1 MTLQYSDL
9 YAPDEMGYED
19 EFDLDPDEFGDD
31 YEEYEDGFG
40 DEFDLLDDMTD
51 DIDDLDWGRLL
62 NTVATAGE
70 AAYGNY
76 VPKSWSKKNRVL
88 DSVLRGAIGAVK
100 GGSKSWYQET
110 GDDPFEPEFE
120 TASIDA
126 MEEMA
131 EDALAGSSQEQV
143 MAADEMVR
151 RSFGIARASGRLR
164 PIMAV
169 LRRRVYALMM
179 RARRNPQMR
188 TLARLA
194 PLAMRRTAAI
204 LVRMTMARRP
214 VSPGTAVRLFN
225 SILSRLVR
233 SQQMR
238 ARALRLAR
246 LRAMRSRRRSGG
258 YGRAGYQPHS
268 RSSYG
273 RHPRRMRYGAGY
285 GY

>member
-19 EFDLDPDEFGDD
+19 EFDYSQDDLGDEYDEFEGGFGDD
-31 YEEYEDGFG
+31 
-40 DEFDLLDDMTD
+40 FDLLDDMPD
-51 DIDDLDWGRLL
+51 DIDDLDWSRLL

-76 VPKSWSKKNRVL
+76 VPKTWSKKNRVL
-88 DSVLRGAIGAVK
+88 DSVLRGALGAVK
-100 GGSKSWYQET
+100 GASKSWYQES
-110 GDDPFEPEFE
+110 GDDPFEPEYE

-126 MEEMA
+126 MEEMT
-131 EDALAGSSQEQV
+131 EDALAASPEERA

-151 RSFGIARASGRLR
+151 RSFGIARAPGRLR

-188 TLARLA
+188 SLARLA

-214 VSPGTAVRLFN
+214 VSPGTAMRIFN
-225 SILSRLVR
+225 SILARLVR
-233 SQQMR
+233 SHQMR
-238 ARALRLAR
+238 ARALKLAK

-258 YGRAGYQPHS
+258 NRRAGYQP
-268 RSSYG
+268 RYPASYS
-273 RHPRRMRYGAGY
+273 RHPRHMRYGAGY